1 MHGLQWPARACAA
14 TLAAMQ
20 STELGLAGTLLVLL
34 AGWLGG
40 ACGIGGVLMVP
51 ALAAIENVA
60 PHKAIA
66 ATSVAFALLGALALL
81 RFRHEQRQLAG
92 GTAIMLAAAPGAA
105 LGGLLVHWIPAS
117 QLMTGLA
124 VLLIA
129 SGVHGFMRPQGTQAP
144 APAAHILACIGFVVG
159 LGSALTG
166 TGGAVLLVPVL
177 LALRQPLQPTIA
189 ASIVIQLPIG
199 GSAVAGHLAAG
210 AIEPV
215 LALQLSLFLVA
226 GAAAGRWCAD
236 RVAVRMLQH
245 AVTSLMVA
253 VGVWILMR

>member
-1 MHGLQWPARACAA
+1 M
-14 TLAAMQ
+14 
-20 STELGLAGTLLVLL
+20 LLVLL
-34 AGWLGG
+34 AGWFGG

-66 ATSVAFALLGALALL
+66 ATSVAFTLLGALALL
-81 RFRHEQRQLAG
+81 RFRQEQRQMAG
-92 GTAIMLAAAPGAA
+92 GSVLMLAAAPGAA
-105 LGGLLVHWIPAS
+105 LGGLLVHRIPAN

-144 APAAHILACIGFVVG
+144 APAARTLVYIGFMVG

-166 TGGAVLLVPVL
+166 TGGAVLLAPVL

-189 ASIVIQLPIG
+189 TSIAIQLPIG
-199 GSAVAGHLAAG
+199 GSAAVGHLVAG
-210 AIEPV
+210 AIEPL
-215 LALQLSLFLVA
+215 LALQLSLLLVT

-236 RVAVRMLQH
+236 RVAVHVLQH
-245 AVTSLMVA
+245 AVMSLMIA
-253 VGVWILMR
+253 VGVWILVR